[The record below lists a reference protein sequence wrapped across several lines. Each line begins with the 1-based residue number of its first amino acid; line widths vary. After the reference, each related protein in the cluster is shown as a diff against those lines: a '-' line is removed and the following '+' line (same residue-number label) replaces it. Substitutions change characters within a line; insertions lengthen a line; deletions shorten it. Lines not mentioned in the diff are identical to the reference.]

1 MERYAMYLRKSRADL
16 DAEAHGEGE
25 TLARHKKMLY
35 DLAGK
40 MGLTVDDVYEEVVSG
55 DSIEGRPQ
63 IQNLLRAIEGRA
75 YTGVFCMDIDR
86 LARGDT
92 IDQGIIARAFRIS
105 ETKIITPKK
114 VYDPNSEFDEEYFEF
129 ELFMARREFKII
141 GRRIQRGRIESAKEG
156 RFIGSAAPYGY
167 DKVKI
172 KGDKGYTLEPN
183 PNEAKVVQLI
193 YEMYLKGDGK
203 SVIAKKLDL
212 MGIKP
217 RSEKPWSS
225 STVVNI
231 LKNPVYIGKVRWGY
245 RKYTKELTDGSVI
258 KHREKNEN
266 CVYVDGL
273 HPPIVSEDD
282 FNRVQQTLKQ
292 RTNAPVKSDLSL
304 KNPLSGLIYCGKC
317 GAAMTRLGENSRCRS
332 ATIKCSNRYCDT
344 VASKLHIVEGAVIDF
359 LDGWIEE
366 YKVNVERNSPLLP
379 ESTIEVYKNN
389 LSDLRE
395 ELDTIKKQI
404 DKTYDLLEQGIYTVD
419 IFKERSANLTAK
431 RGEVE
436 QKITEAECEIE
447 RYRTNLEIRE
457 NFIPYFENVL
467 AIYRVSSDVAEKN
480 RLLKTIVSRITYT
493 KDVRNTRRDPDAAS
507 FNLRILPSVTE

>member
-25 TLARHKKMLY
+25 TLARHKKILY
-35 DLAGK
+35 DLAEK

-63 IQNLLRAIEGRA
+63 IQNLLRAIEGRS
-75 YTGVFCMDIDR
+75 YTGVFCVDIDR

-92 IDQGIIARAFRIS
+92 IDQGIIARAFRLS

-167 DKVKI
+167 NKVKI

-183 PNEAKVVQLI
+183 PAEAKVVQLI

-203 SVIAKKLDL
+203 MVIAKKLDL

-217 RSEKPWSS
+217 RSGKPWSS

-245 RKYTKELTDGSVI
+245 RKYIKELTDGSVI
-258 KHREKNEN
+258 KHREKNED

-273 HPPIVSEDD
+273 HPPLISKDD
-282 FNRVQQTLKQ
+282 FNRVQRTLKQ
-292 RTNAPVKSDLSL
+292 RTTAPVKADLSL

-317 GAAMTRLGENSRCRS
+317 GTAMTRLGENSRCRS
-332 ATIKCSNRYCDT
+332 ATIKCPNRYCDT
-344 VASKLHIVEGAVIDF
+344 VASKLHLVENAVIDF
-359 LDGWIEE
+359 LESWIEE
-366 YKVNVERNSPLLP
+366 YKINVERNSPRLP
-379 ESTIEVYKNN
+379 KSTLEVCKNN
-389 LSDLRE
+389 LFALYE
-395 ELDTIKKQI
+395 ELDTIKMQT
-404 DKTYDLLEQGIYTVD
+404 DKTFDLLEQGIYTAD
-419 IFKERSANLTAK
+419 IFKERHANLTAK
-431 RGEVE
+431 REE
-436 QKITEAECEIE
+436 TERKITEVEEEIA
-447 RYRTNLEIRE
+447 RYQANLELHE
-457 NFIPYFENVL
+457 NFIPHFEKVL
-467 AIYRVSSDVAEKN
+467 AVYRVSSDTAEKN
-480 RLLKTIVSRITYT
+480 RLLKTIVRHITYT
-493 KDVRNTRRDPDAAS
+493 KDVRNTRREPDAAT
-507 FNLRILPSVTE
+507 FNLRIEPNITD

>member
-35 DLAGK
+35 ALAKK

-63 IQNLLRAIEGRA
+63 IQNLLRAIEKRT

-92 IDQGIIARAFRIS
+92 IDQGIIARAFRMS

-167 DKVKI
+167 NKVKI
-172 KGDKGYTLEPN
+172 KKDKGYTLEPD
-183 PNEAKVVQLI
+183 PTEAKVVQLI
-193 YEMYLKGDGK
+193 FEMYLQGDGK

-217 RSEKPWSS
+217 RSEKPWSN
-225 STVVNI
+225 STVANI
-231 LKNPVYIGKVRWGY
+231 LKNPVYIGKMRWGY
-245 RKYTKELTDGSVI
+245 RKYTKELTDGNVV

-273 HPPIVSEDD
+273 HPPIISEDD
-282 FNRVQQTLKQ
+282 FNQVQQTLKR
-292 RTNAPVKSDLSL
+292 RTTAPVKTDLSL
-304 KNPLSGLIYCGKC
+304 KNPLSGLIFCGKC
-317 GAAMTRLGENSRCRS
+317 GAAMTRLGENSRCRC
-332 ATIKCSNRYCDT
+332 ATLKCSNRYCDT
-344 VASKLHIVEGAVIDF
+344 VASKLDLVEHAVLDF

-366 YKVNVERNSPLLP
+366 YKINVEKNSPLLP
-379 ESTIEVYKNN
+379 ESTLDVYKKN
-389 LSDLRE
+389 LSE
-395 ELDTIKKQI
+395 FTAELDKVKNQI

-419 IFKERSANLTAK
+419 IFKERSTNLNAK
-431 RGEVE
+431 REE
-436 QKITEAECEIE
+436 LENKISELKIEIKKYQE
-447 RYRTNLEIRE
+447 NLALHES
-457 NFIPYFENVL
+457 FIPHFENVL
-467 AIYRVSSDVAEKN
+467 AVYRVSSDIAEKN
-480 RLLKTIVSRITYT
+480 RLLKTIVRRITYT
-493 KDVRNTRRDPDAAS
+493 KDVRNTRKNPDAAT
-507 FNLRILPSVTE
+507 FNLRIEPNITE

>member
-35 DLAGK
+35 ELAEK
-40 MGLTVDDVYEEVVSG
+40 MGLTVDSVYEEVVSG

-92 IDQGIIARAFRIS
+92 IDQGIIARAFRMS
-105 ETKIITPKK
+105 GTKIITPKK

-156 RFIGSAAPYGY
+156 RYIGSAAPYGY
-167 DKVKI
+167 KKLKI
-172 KGDKGYTLEPN
+172 KGDKGYTLEPD

-193 YEMYLKGDGK
+193 YELHLKGDGK
-203 SVIAKKLDL
+203 MVIARKLDM
-212 MGIKP
+212 MGI
-217 RSEKPWSS
+217 RSRSGNPWSS
-225 STVVNI
+225 ATVMNI

-245 RKYTKELTDGSVI
+245 RKYTKELNNGTVT

-273 HPPIVSEDD
+273 HPPIISESD
-282 FNRVQQTLKQ
+282 FNKVQRTLKQ
-292 RTNAPVKSDLSL
+292 RTTAPVKVDLKL

-317 GAAMTRLGENSRCRS
+317 GAAMTRLGTNSRCRS
-332 ATIKCSNRYCDT
+332 ATLKCSNRYCDT
-344 VASKLHIVEGAVIDF
+344 VASKLYLVENAVIEF
-359 LDGWIEE
+359 LEGWIEE
-366 YKVNVERNSPLLP
+366 YKINVERNSPLLP
-379 ESTIEVYKNN
+379 QSTLEVYENN
-389 LSDLRE
+389 LTAFQD
-395 ELDTIKKQI
+395 ELEVVEKQI
-404 DKTYDLLEQGIYTVD
+404 SKTYDLLEQGIYSVD
-419 IFKERSANLTAK
+419 VFKERSANLTEK
-431 RGEVE
+431 KDELER
-436 QKITEAECEIE
+436 KITEIEGEIE
-447 RYRTNLEIRE
+447 KYRSNIALHT
-457 NFIPYFENVL
+457 NFIPHFENVL
-467 AIYRVSSDVAEKN
+467 AVYRVSSDIAEKN

-493 KDVRNTRRDPDAAS
+493 KGVRNTRRDPDAS
-507 FNLRILPSVTE
+507 NFNLCIVPSVMD

>member
-25 TLARHKKMLY
+25 TLARHKKILY
-35 DLAGK
+35 ALAAK

-63 IQNLLRAIEGRA
+63 IQNLLRAIEGRM
-75 YTGVFCMDIDR
+75 YTGVFCVDIDR

-92 IDQGIIARAFRIS
+92 IDQGIIARAFRLS

-167 DKVKI
+167 NKVKI

-183 PNEAKVVQLI
+183 PTEAKVVQLI

-203 SVIAKKLDL
+203 MVIAKKLDL

-217 RSEKPWSS
+217 RSGKPWSS
-225 STVVNI
+225 STVVSI

-245 RKYTKELTDGSVI
+245 RKYTKELTEGSVI

-273 HPPIVSEDD
+273 HPPLISEDD
-282 FNRVQQTLKQ
+282 FNRVQQTLRQ
-292 RTNAPVKSDLSL
+292 RTAAPVKADLSL

-344 VASKLHIVEGAVIDF
+344 VASKLHLVENAVIDF
-359 LDGWIEE
+359 LEGWIEE
-366 YKVNVERNSPLLP
+366 YKINVERNSPLLP
-379 ESTIEVYKNN
+379 KSTLDVYKNN
-389 LSDLRE
+389 LIAIKD
-395 ELDTIKKQI
+395 ELEVVEKQI
-404 DKTYDLLEQGIYTVD
+404 GKTYDLLEQGIYSVA
-419 IFKERSANLTAK
+419 IFKERNASLTAK
-431 RGEVE
+431 KDELER
-436 QKITEAECEIE
+436 KNAEIE
-447 RYRTNLEIRE
+447 GEIEKYRSNIALRE
-457 NFIPYFENVL
+457 NFIPHFENVL
-467 AIYRVSSDVAEKN
+467 AVYRVSSDIAEKN

-493 KDVRNTRRDPDAAS
+493 KDVRNTRRDPNAAT
-507 FNLRILPSVTE
+507 FNLCVKPNITK